1 MPKKTKYELVTG
13 RFFNWRL
20 YPRANGVWYAD
31 GRGNDPCPGRHSLG
45 TKDRSDALDAVRKLD
60 LVQAV
65 ERHLADP
72 AILDNIVDNRLALA
86 DGVQIYRDHVGRSPV
101 TGGAGKST
109 QKRYRAIFDKFQPFA
124 TGLGVRFWNDISV
137 RHLDQYAG
145 WLDGEGYAY
154 RTTYIELTTIKQAM
168 NYLIESGHL
177 PETCRIHLKLSKMM
191 GTDTYCWRQEEVQAI
206 LESCRAAPELGWLG
220 DVLTALSC
228 TGMRISELASLRFT
242 DIDFEANVIKLTDET
257 AKAVRSTGRQVR
269 QLKSRRS
276 RSFPIHADLRPVL
289 EGIERHPDGRVFHGP
304 LGGVIKPDIVR
315 RALIKVLTPLAEKF
329 STPEGEIGFKDGR
342 LHSFRHYFCSVC
354 ANTGVPEQVVMQWLG
369 HRDSQM
375 VRHYYHLHD
384 EEAQRQMLKV
394 NFVGSSPAKV
404 ATEDT
409 TQVS

>member
-1 MPKKTKYELVTG
+1 MPTAGPTTRVLAGIRWEPKTSTRPWTFLRE
-13 RFFNWRL
+13 
-20 YPRANGVWYAD
+20 
-31 GRGNDPCPGRHSLG
+31 
-45 TKDRSDALDAVRKLD
+45 LD

-72 AILDNIVDNRLALA
+72 AILDNVVDNRLALA

-206 LESCRAAPELGWLG
+206 IQYCRAAPELGWLG

-228 TGMRISELASLRFT
+228 TGMRISELANLRFT
-242 DIDFEANVIKLTDET
+242 DIDFGANVVKLTDET

-276 RSFPIHADLRPVL
+276 RSFPIHADLLPVL
-289 EGIERHPDGRVFHGP
+289 EGIERHRDGRVFHGP

-315 RALIKVLTPLAEKF
+315 RADQGPHAFGREVLDARGRDRFQGRPAPFVPSLFLLRLRQYWRAGAGGHAVAGPPRQSDGAALLPSARRGGPAADAESQFRGKL
-329 STPEGEIGFKDGR
+329 PRQGGDGGYHAGFVKEVNRDGFPRR
-342 LHSFRHYFCSVC
+342 L
-354 ANTGVPEQVVMQWLG
+354 G
-369 HRDSQM
+369 
-375 VRHYYHLHD
+375 
-384 EEAQRQMLKV
+384 
-394 NFVGSSPAKV
+394 
-404 ATEDT
+404 
-409 TQVS
+409 